1 MYLERL
7 LHRLRTAPCTYPW
20 QRQNVERN
28 IKLTQMQIGIRKR
41 NEKRK
46 RNSNSWD
53 HARHNT
59 TIMKYLYI
67 AMLGIWLVGLVGL
80 VFAFVY
86 AEVHED
92 EDEYK

>member
-7 LHRLRTAPCTYPW
+7 IHRLRVAPCIYAW
-20 QRQNVERN
+20 QRANVERN

-46 RNSNSWD
+46 TNSNSWNYI
-53 HARHNT
+53 RNNKV
-59 TIMKYLYI
+59 IMKYLYI
-67 AMLGIWLVGLVGL
+67 AMLGIWVIGLVGIVL
-80 VFAFVY
+80 AFIY

-92 EDEYK
+92 EEEYR